1 MFTFS
6 QTPLYS
12 LSIIIY
18 KKSNTITSQ
27 KLQESSNFYMQYI
40 HVKDIKY
47 NQFFFKQKFTDMI
60 YRNGGH

>member
-27 KLQESSNFYMQYI
+27 KLQESSNFYMQCI

-47 NQFFFKQKFTDMI
+47 NQFFLKQKFTDMI